1 MVFSHS
7 PRPDDTMTL
16 TDRLGTQISLA
27 LAAAMTLAGSLE
39 VSGPEGQRLGRDP
52 GSLIGMSVW
61 EWVAYQA
68 NIDRVWW
75 RG

>member
-1 MVFSHS
+1 MAFSHS

>member
-1 MVFSHS
+1 
-7 PRPDDTMTL
+7 MTL

-39 VSGPEGQRLGRDP
+39 VSGPEGQRLGWDP
-52 GSLIGMSVW
+52 GSLIGILGW
-61 EWVAYQA
+61 EGVVYQA
-68 NIDRVWW
+68 NINRMWW

>member
-1 MVFSHS
+1 MAFSHS
-7 PRPDDTMTL
+7 PHPDDTMTL

-61 EWVAYQA
+61 ELVAYQA

>member
-7 PRPDDTMTL
+7 PRSDDTMTL